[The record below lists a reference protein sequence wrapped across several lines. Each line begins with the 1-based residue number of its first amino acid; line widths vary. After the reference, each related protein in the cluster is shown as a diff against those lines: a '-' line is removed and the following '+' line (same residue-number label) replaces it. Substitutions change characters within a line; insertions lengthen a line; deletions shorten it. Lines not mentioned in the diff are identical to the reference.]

1 MDEADRKRLE
11 GYRQQRVEALA
22 SISDIQ
28 RAGWRFYK
36 TLGEGH
42 SRIDVTYERVDELEL
57 TIEHLDQLIGDMD
70 QASALSR
77 QV

>member
-1 MDEADRKRLE
+1 MDEADRRRLE

-42 SRIDVTYERVDELEL
+42 PRIDVTYDRVDELEQTL
-57 TIEHLDQLIGDMD
+57 EYLEQLIRDMD
-70 QASALSR
+70 HTPTLR
-77 QV
+77 NQV

>member
-1 MDEADRKRLE
+1 MDEADRRRLE

-22 SISDIQ
+22 SIADIQ

-42 SRIDVTYERVDELEL
+42 PRIDVTYDRIDELEHTL
-57 TIEHLDQLIGDMD
+57 EHLEQLIEDMD
-70 QASALSR
+70 HAHALRS